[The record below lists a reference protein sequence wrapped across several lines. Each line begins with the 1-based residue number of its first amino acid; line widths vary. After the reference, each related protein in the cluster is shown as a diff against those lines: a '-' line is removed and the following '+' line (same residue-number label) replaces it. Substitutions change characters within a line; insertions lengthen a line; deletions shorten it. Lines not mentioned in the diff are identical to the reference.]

1 MEKHTLSY
9 MPIKTKLVLT
19 VLAMAFFLIPAG
31 ASATTTVFETTGW
44 IIDTQG
50 TNYEFTAD
58 QSPNTYRAT
67 LTDLSEAPDFGFEPE
82 SLYLSITTSTKT
94 LGSTTGPGIFTF
106 LVELGKKYFVNIFGT
121 GSGNNDAGLYG
132 VDVVATPIP
141 GAIWLLSSGL
151 VGLGYL
157 KRRIFSA

>member
-1 MEKHTLSY
+1 MEKVKLFMDMNITLVFA
-9 MPIKTKLVLT
+9 VLT
-19 VLAMAFFLIPAG
+19 IALFFIPVCAD
-31 ASATTTVFETTGW
+31 ASNVFETTGW

-50 TNYEFTAD
+50 LNFEFTAD
-58 QSPNTYRAT
+58 QSPNTYQAT
-67 LTDLSEAPDFGFEPE
+67 LTDLSEAPDFGFDY
-82 SLYLSITTSTKT
+82 LYLSITSSTET

-132 VDVVATPIP
+132 VEVVATPIP
-141 GAIWLLSSGL
+141 GAIWLLGSGL

-157 KRRIFSA
+157 KRRMFSA